1 MPFAQWDSYQD
12 VLERIMIC
20 LQSQH
25 VLVALERTREHLHHI
40 FLPYIIL
47 KYSLQPSINIHWITH
62 TFTVNLWT
70 PTVCWIYISRC
81 SQIIFLFY
89 YFPLNLE
96 NISHVNKTHS
106 KDIIWTM
113 LRRPTTMFSLL
124 PKIWIIFIDTQNEKM
139 LLSWKKWEKF
149 KYLNVV
155 TKDGTASLSTT

>member
-20 LQSQH
+20 LHSQH

-70 PTVCWIYISRC
+70 PTVCWIYISIC

-96 NISHVNKTHS
+96 NISHVNKTHN

-113 LRRPTTMFSLL
+113 LRRPTTM
-124 PKIWIIFIDTQNEKM
+124 
-139 LLSWKKWEKF
+139 LSSSQEYSKTFVERWCLICFLKYELFYRHTKWKEC
-149 KYLNVV
+149 
-155 TKDGTASLSTT
+155 S